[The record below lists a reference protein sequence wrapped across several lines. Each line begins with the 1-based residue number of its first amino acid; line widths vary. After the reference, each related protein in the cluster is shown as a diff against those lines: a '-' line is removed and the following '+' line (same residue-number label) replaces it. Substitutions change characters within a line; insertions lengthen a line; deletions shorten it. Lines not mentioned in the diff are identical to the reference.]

1 MIVTINHSDFGH
13 CWTMTFDLEFICENA
28 GKRVKDDDGTY
39 TPLTIPHTRKI
50 FKLIRQYKDDC
61 EDIDEYLKKYPRLL
75 EIWKKVSA

>member
-13 CWTMTFDLEFICENA
+13 HWTMMFDLEFICENV

-50 FKLIRQYKDDC
+50 FKLIKKYKDDC
-61 EDIDEYLKKYPRLL
+61 EEIENYLEKYPKLL
-75 EIWKKVSA
+75 EVWKKVKI